1 MKAAG
6 LSIPRVTQDSPAPG
20 SDSHRDGTGSRRLL
34 PKGRSPGPDQHPLTA
49 AGRGAGSFSV
59 GASWVL
65 GV

>member
-34 PKGRSPGPDQHPLTA
+34 PKGRSPGPEVSIP
-49 AGRGAGSFSV
+49 
-59 GASWVL
+59 
-65 GV
+65 